1 MRVPFTLLGKR
12 YSYYKKNIIKNFNNI
27 SLKGDFI
34 LGKNVDI
41 SLTFFNAVRFRSAF
55 QQIFDK

>member
-1 MRVPFTLLGKR
+1 MKVPFTLLGKR

-34 LGKNVDI
+34 LGKNVE
-41 SLTFFNAVRFRSAF
+41 
-55 QQIFDK
+55 IFEKKNIKNLSK